1 MTRLLGGA
9 DSDPPAA
16 DTLARDTA
24 DTVLAEKGEVF
35 APEDDA

>member
-1 MTRLLGGA
+1 M
-9 DSDPPAA
+9 AA
-16 DTLARDTA
+16 ASRPNNALARDEA